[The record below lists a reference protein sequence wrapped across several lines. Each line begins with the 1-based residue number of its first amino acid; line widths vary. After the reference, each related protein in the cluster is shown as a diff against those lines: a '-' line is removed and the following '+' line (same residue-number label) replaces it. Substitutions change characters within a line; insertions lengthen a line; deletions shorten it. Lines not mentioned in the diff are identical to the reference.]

1 MNRDERLASI
11 VERIVNLE
19 NGKREAAEDIKEVFA
34 EAKSAGYDV
43 PALRIV
49 VKHTIES
56 DAKRA
61 KRQTAEEIAA
71 SMMAALGMLSDM
83 PLGRAALERVSA

>member
-19 NGKREAAEDIKEVFA
+19 NEKRERAEDIREVIKEA
-34 EAKSAGYDV
+34 ASAGYDV

-71 SMMAALGMLSDM
+71 SMMAALGMLGDL
-83 PLGRAALERVSA
+83 PLGQAAIERVSK